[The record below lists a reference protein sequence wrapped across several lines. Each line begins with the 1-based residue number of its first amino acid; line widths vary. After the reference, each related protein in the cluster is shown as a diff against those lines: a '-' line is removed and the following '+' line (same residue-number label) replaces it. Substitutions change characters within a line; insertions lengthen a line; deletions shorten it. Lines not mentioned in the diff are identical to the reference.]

1 VTDIQVETQKIVNDI
16 LVERFEMSREKLVAA
31 ANLRQDLKL
40 DSLDFVDMIVIL
52 ESKVQGKMPEFDFLA
67 INTLGDIYN
76 LVEKILSTAKI

>member
-1 VTDIQVETQKIVNDI
+1 MTDIQVETQKIVNDI